1 MLLNEKETMLLQD
14 LKADEKLCV
23 DKYGKYEAEACN
35 SNLKNIF
42 REIGQAE
49 QQHYD
54 TISQILGG
62 TVPNMNMGN
71 SQQAKPQQQST
82 NQSLSYGQQ
91 EKTNDKYLCSDVLG
105 TEKHVS
111 AFYNTSIFEFKDENV
126 RNTLNHIQK
135 EEQEH
140 GKKIYDYM
148 EQNGMYN

>member
-14 LKADEKLCV
+14 LKEDEKLCIE
-23 DKYGKYEAEACN
+23 KYGKYASEACDGK
-35 SNLKNIF
+35 LKNIF
-42 REIGQAE
+42 SEIGQAE
-49 QQHYD
+49 QQHYN

-62 TVPNMNMGN
+62 SVPNMNTGY
-71 SQQAKPQQQST
+71 SQQAKPQQQSS

-111 AFYNTSIFEFKDENV
+111 STYDTSIFEFKDENV